1 MLLDLFTVV
10 NSNFDIE
17 NLMVFIWL
25 GVFIL
30 SVIVEFAT
38 TELVSIWF
46 IFSSVV
52 TIVLACIPGIPYYV
66 EVLVFILLSVLQIV
80 FLRKILKKL
89 FKTKD
94 FKSNPDSMIG
104 EKVLVVKDIKINEM
118 GEIKY
123 KGVIWSA
130 VSLEDIIPEGEYVII
145 EHIEGNRLFVRK
157 ENR

>member
-1 MLLDLFTVV
+1 
-10 NSNFDIE
+10 
-17 NLMVFIWL
+17 
-25 GVFIL
+25 
-30 SVIVEFAT
+30 
-38 TELVSIWF
+38 
-46 IFSSVV
+46 
-52 TIVLACIPGIPYYV
+52 
-66 EVLVFILLSVLQIV
+66 
-80 FLRKILKKL
+80 
-89 FKTKD
+89 
-94 FKSNPDSMIG
+94 MIG